1 MSEIWSALQLPFM
14 QEALLVATLIAI
26 PTALLSCFVV
36 LKGWALMGDAVSH
49 AVLPG
54 VVLAYLV
61 GLPLLLG
68 AFLAGLGCT
77 LASGFVSQ
85 HSRIKRDTA
94 LGVVFAGLFGL
105 GLVLFSAV
113 ESDLH
118 LDLILFGN
126 ILGIEPSEF
135 WTALLV
141 CGSVTLW
148 LVLRRR
154 DLLLHSFDPTQARVL
169 GLNAAQLH
177 YGLLVALSLVIVAA
191 LSLVGLVLTLG
202 LLIAPGATAFLF
214 DPPLCGHAA
223 AGCSTGAAFGLGRAA
238 ALFSLGERDRPHHH
252 PAADRLFYA
261 RLCDKRQKGRYAGGG
276 KAPPR
281 DLHKVLRL

>member
-202 LLIAPGATAFLF
+202 LLIAPGATAFLLTRRF
-214 DPPLCGHAA
+214 ALMQLLAVVLALLSSWGGLLLSLVWGSA
-223 AGCSTGAAFGLGRAA
+223 TGPTIILLQTAFFTLAFVISGR
-238 ALFSLGERDRPHHH
+238 
-252 PAADRLFYA
+252 
-261 RLCDKRQKGRYAGGG
+261 KGAMQAG